1 MAQQER
7 HALPASRPGG
17 SSAAWF
23 AEQAIVLKYQ
33 NESRRQYELYVQKK
47 QLLDLKLHE
56 EETRQTAPESLQ
68 TLLETYLKAVDTLL
82 SAYVADMKS
91 VLSL

>member
-1 MAQQER
+1 M
-7 HALPASRPGG
+7 PASRPGG

-33 NESRRQYELYVQKK
+33 NESRRQYELYELYVRKK